1 MTDDFQAQQII
12 EDYKKKQAAELSA
25 RMAKLGK
32 KSTKAKKKAAQSN
45 VKKAHAKLRKTWWNA
60 KWRAEHEK

>member
-12 EDYKKKQAAELSA
+12 EAYEKKKAAELSE

-32 KSTKAKKKAAQSN
+32 KSTKRKRKAAQSN

-60 KWRAEHEK
+60 KWREEHGK